1 MGAGA
6 VGRLRRQNGGVKPG
20 PCRPRGRCS
29 PALSRNGFTL
39 IELLVVIAVIALLMA
54 ILVPALQGA
63 RKRARAVVCRVNLK
77 QWGSTLALYLEDRDG
92 RFALGSFAPP
102 PGLSLLRGVYLN
114 PHTDPN
120 ALQPYHAVETRGIS
134 CCPMATRTTGHVDT
148 YTVTSAGQ
156 VGWALS
162 GGGVFLA
169 WEIVTPTPAFPGSY
183 GINRNLLAPSLFA
196 GSDILAG
203 GSQKELNVYALQ
215 QCGAI
220 PALLDS
226 VGPNAWM
233 VKADEPP
240 PKREPSD
247 RDSFSPLT
255 NTYLCINRH
264 NGTLN
269 TLFLDWS
276 VRPVGLK
283 ELWTLKWHG
292 KFDTAG
298 PWTKAG
304 GVKEEDWPQWMR
316 KFKDY

>member
-1 MGAGA
+1 MKGDGEKT
-6 VGRLRRQNGGVKPG
+6 GRELPIARA
-20 PCRPRGRCS
+20 S
-29 PALSRNGFTL
+29 GFTL

-54 ILVPALQGA
+54 VLLPALQGA
-63 RKRARAVVCRVNLK
+63 RKRARAVVCRVYLK
-77 QWGSTLALYLEDRDG
+77 QWGTTLALYLEDRDG
-92 RFALGSFAPP
+92 RFALGSFSPP

-114 PHTDPN
+114 THTDPN
-120 ALQPYHAVETRGIS
+120 ALKRYHAVETRDIS
-134 CCPMATRTTGHVDT
+134 CCPMATRTTGTRDT
-148 YTVTSAGQ
+148 WTTTSGGQ
-156 VGWALS
+156 VLWALS
-162 GGGVFLA
+162 AGGVFRA
-169 WEIVTPTPAFPGSY
+169 WEILTPTPAFPGSY
-183 GINRNLLAPSLFA
+183 GINRNLFAPSLFA

-203 GSQKELNVYALQ
+203 GSQRELNVYGLK

-240 PKREPSD
+240 PKREPFDDSPY
-247 RDSFSPLT
+247 SFSPLT
-255 NTYLCINRH
+255 NIDLCINRH

-276 VRPVGLK
+276 VRPIGLK

-292 KFDTAG
+292 RFDTAG

-304 GVKEEDWPQWMR
+304 GVQLEDWPEWMR